1 MPYKTAAQQRI
12 EDLQAELLARDRQI
26 AELTTAKATAAV
38 DEATKKFENEKAAA
52 IAEQKE
58 AARAAAWRWANFEK
72 FAAERPNDQL
82 DFVAIDHIPEQGWP
96 SVEAEAEWQ
105 SGHPTES
112 AAIAA
117 VSSAAVSETA
127 LGKMVAEM
135 EKDRA
140 RLQAA

>member
-1 MPYKTAAQQRI
+1 MPYKSAAQIRI
-12 EDLQAELLARDRQI
+12 DELQEQLLERDRQL
-26 AELTTAKATAAV
+26 AELTTAKAAAAV
-38 DEATKKFENEKAAA
+38 DEATKKIEADKAAA
-52 IAEQKE
+52 IEAEKE
-58 AARAAAWRWANFEK
+58 AARREAWRWANFEK

-96 SVEAEAEWQ
+96 SLEAEAEWQ

-135 EKDRA
+135 EASRA
-140 RLQAA
+140 RLANT